1 MNTDQVT
8 NYVIPTDWK
17 SVNWWRNRPVGE
29 RLFHTKIPNRWL
41 SKELNDLE
49 IDSESLQEIIK
60 WVNCY
65 QQGSSLFLYGR
76 TGTGKSVTGQAV
88 MKDLVTKYPLSGRFV
103 SSERYIEM
111 LKDTFETDSGLL
123 PEMYSMPYLLKYIQG
138 VFDIV
143 VLDGV
148 GQERETE
155 FSVHEIGSLIRRRY
169 EDSRTT
175 IITTSLA
182 PMDFI
187 RRYGD
192 RVKVAVMDMD
202 KVKVS

>member
-1 MNTDQVT
+1 MD
-8 NYVIPTDWK
+8 
-17 SVNWWRNRPVGE
+17 
-29 RLFHTKIPNRWL
+29 
-41 SKELNDLE
+41 LNDLE
-49 IDSESLQEIIK
+49 IGSDVLQEIIK
-60 WVNCY
+60 WVSTY

-76 TGTGKSVTGQAV
+76 TGTGKSVTGQAA
-88 MKDLVTKYPLSGRFV
+88 MKELVAKSPLSGRFV

-155 FSVHEIGSLIRRRY
+155 YSTHEVGSLIRRRY

-182 PMDFI
+182 PMDFM

-192 RVKVAVMDMD
+192 RVKVAVMDMEKI
-202 KVKVS
+202 KVA